1 MKIGL
6 ILPANIWYCPF
17 VNIYTKI
24 LERENIDYDIIWIT
38 LEKEHMNHHNRI
50 HYQWYDFLFFQILVL
65 F

>member
-24 LERENIDYDIIWIT
+24 LERENIDYDIISWN
-38 LEKEHMNHHNRI
+38 KEGNETQGIQYNKQYKKEPRL
-50 HYQWYDFLFFQILVL
+50 YK
-65 F
+65 